1 MIVKSATYKKG
12 SDILT
17 LEIQNVSDAS
27 FQLQNM
33 SGMTLTGSADIVD
46 IEPQA
51 VTTVGV
57 RTGTR
62 KDKLSI
68 QFAVLNAL
76 TKPKKVAKFKLNIDA
91 IDAL

>member
-1 MIVKSATYKKG
+1 
-12 SDILT
+12 
-17 LEIQNVSDAS
+17 
-27 FQLQNM
+27 
-33 SGMTLTGSADIVD
+33 
-46 IEPQA
+46 

-76 TKPKKVAKFKLNIDA
+76 TKPKKAAKFKLNIDA